1 VRRLRTL
8 ALLAGL
14 VLLTMPPAMTLHA
27 QTGVDEEA
35 QKKELKRLQ
44 EEIEKNRRKAEELKG
59 KENKELK
66 TLRDTEKEERQ
77 VKRQISSL
85 NRRQK
90 NLEGDLKGVHNELTV
105 AQDTYE
111 TRRLQLG
118 ARLRGLYK
126 MGRLRQAEYL
136 VASGSFVDLAV
147 RLDYLKRIA
156 AQDRDLMIALE
167 TQKERITLAQEKLVT
182 TLDKVQSNAK
192 SKRRQRTKLQQ
203 LGQEKQQLVA
213 SIQSERETYEAAAEE
228 LSKARRQIQRILA
241 ELERG
246 RTGNDI
252 LPPYEGDF
260 SGGKGKLPWPVYG
273 DVIGRY
279 GNEKHP
285 KWGTVTF
292 NSGID
297 LAAPLGTDVRAVA
310 QGRADHVATDFG
322 SYGQIVILSHGE
334 GYYSL
339 YAHCSAILVVRGQEV
354 DAGQVIARVG
364 DTGSLKGSVL
374 HFEIRKG
381 RSAVN
386 PEEWLR

>member
-1 VRRLRTL
+1 MSRPGAI

-14 VLLTMPPAMTLHA
+14 VLLISQPAVTLRA
-27 QTGVDEEA
+27 QTDVDEDD
-35 QKKELKRLQ
+35 QKEELRRLQ
-44 EEIEKNRRKAEELKG
+44 TEIREKERKAEELKS
-59 KENKELK
+59 KENAELK
-66 TLRDTEKEERQ
+66 TLRDTEKKERQ

-90 NLEGDLKGVHNELTV
+90 NLEGDLKGVRNDLTV

-111 TRRLQLG
+111 TRRRQLG

-126 MGRLRQAEYL
+126 MGRLRQAEYIA
-136 VASGSFVDLAV
+136 ASGSFVDLAV
-147 RLDYLKRIA
+147 RLSYLERIA
-156 AQDRDLMIALE
+156 EQDRDLMIALDSE
-167 TQKERITLAQEKLVT
+167 KERITLAQEKLET
-182 TLDKVQSNAK
+182 TLGKVEANAK
-192 SKRRQRTKLQQ
+192 NKRRQRTKLQK
-203 LGQEKQQLVA
+203 LGKEKQQLVA
-213 SIQSERETYEAAAEE
+213 SIQGERETYEAAAEA
-228 LSKARRQIQRILA
+228 LRKTARQIQRLLA
-241 ELERG
+241 ELERQ
-246 RTGNDI
+246 RTGKDI
-252 LPPYEGDF
+252 LPPYEGEF

-273 DVIGRY
+273 DVVGRY

-297 LAAPLGTDVRAVA
+297 IAAPLGTDVRAVA
-310 QGRADHVATDFG
+310 EGRVDHVATDFG

-339 YAHCSAILVVRGQEV
+339 YAHCSAILVARGQEV
-354 DAGQVIARVG
+354 GAGQVIARVG